1 MRRNRLIWGLA
12 ALNALLLVALTWKL
26 GGEPTAHAQAGVRG
40 DFIMVPAKVSG
51 ANNGVVYM
59 VDTRN
64 MQLSAFIF
72 DSNRKSLDVMDPIDL
87 NRIMQAGG
95 VGAGNRNKGGGR
107 N

>member
-1 MRRNRLIWGLA
+1 MRRNRLIWALA

-26 GGEPTAHAQAGVRG
+26 GGEPTAQAQAGGIRG

-51 ANNGVVYM
+51 ANNGVIYM

-64 MQLSAFIF
+64 MSLSAFIF
-72 DSNRKSLDVMDPIDL
+72 DSNRKTLDVMDPIDL

-95 VGAGNRNKGGGR
+95 VGAGNRNKGK
-107 N
+107 

>member
-1 MRRNRLIWGLA
+1 MIWSLA

-26 GGEPTAHAQAGVRG
+26 GGEPAAHAQAGGVRG

-64 MQLSAFIF
+64 MALSAFIF
-72 DSNRKSLDVMDPIDL
+72 DSNRKSLDVMAPIDL
-87 NRIMQAGG
+87 NRIMEAGG
-95 VGAGNRNKGGGR
+95 VGAGNRNQGR
-107 N
+107 RRN